1 MAAASSAL
9 VGTGDVQKA
18 KHELDRMKRSLAA
31 WLKYRTLNDA
41 VVAGAAPTTKP
52 LAYARAVVTQSRDV
66 AGEQRL
72 ADQLAVLLA
81 ESFPNATIP
90 ASNVTVDPQAAVK
103 LAMIAING
111 PGPDL
116 ATPQAQGFVW
126 LWPVLI
132 VGGLLL
138 AVTTAIKSSADVAKQ
153 KEQDACI
160 EAGACTDY
168 GFWLKA
174 GGIAALAWVAW
185 QMGVGEKIKGALKG
199 KR

>member
-1 MAAASSAL
+1 MADTSA
-9 VGTGDVQKA
+9 VVSTNDVKQA
-18 KHELDRMKRSLAA
+18 KLELDRMKRSLKG

-41 VVAGAAPTTKP
+41 VMAGTAPTKKP
-52 LAYARAVVTQSRDV
+52 RTYATTVIAQSRDV
-66 AGEQRL
+66 VAEQRL
-72 ADQLAVLLA
+72 ATQLAVLLA
-81 ESFPNATIP
+81 ESFPDATLP
-90 ASNVTVDPQAAVK
+90 DSSVATNPQAAVQ
-103 LAMIAING
+103 LAQIAING
-111 PGPDL
+111 PG
-116 ATPQAQGFVW
+116 ASSPQAQGYVW

-138 AVTTAIKSSADVAKQ
+138 AVTTAIKSAADVAQQ

-185 QMGVGEKIKGALKG
+185 EMGVGEKIKGALKG
-199 KR
+199 RS